1 MPQPPLD
8 SAQHLYG
15 YQGPAKNKPAN
26 FGPVSNGNANGNDI
40 MMAPRMAHSYSHPN
54 MGQQPLNSGKPAT
67 DGPEINMASITQ
79 LPQQL
84 MVSQVGQPSRPRKH
98 VQPSPQLQQHLHHNQ
113 QTPQSIPPPQGQAL
127 APTLPLND
135 FSNSA
140 SAVPSPFATSVPT
153 PTDSTSVPAMAM
165 HGIPAPGLAPRQVS
179 NGFGGSAPCTMAAP
193 VIEGHTN
200 LHAIPVGSVP
210 IATSATG
217 PGPLPTSPYRQ
228 NSPLHSAY
236 TMPTASQ
243 SQVRQYVPVNAMPY
257 PIRKYLSNMAIL
269 RLHEIINLINVSTG
283 RVDDFDYWKRFTS
296 DLFTPYGIL
305 RYSTKGGEETRQFE
319 FTTPIIPLI
328 CQSLGSVGVVRLEI
342 VPQQLRAQVLSNGT
356 IFFDCP
362 RCTATYY
369 YPDGS
374 YMTNFSQIKGIFDSN
389 LKMIWVEISSYSFVP
404 GIEWSSL
411 ERLISHE
418 PLCHQIFQEL
428 GQSHETPQA
437 PDQEHDQQ
445 SPMGSNG
452 PKVPTNFAAI
462 TKLRSQFGV
471 FHNISSFGVQESFM
485 RALQVN
491 DVISYLKNLKVYQK
505 VHKHR
510 SPLGSLEAL
519 ITSSNAEKS
528 TGIPK
533 GAPSSYQ
540 NSGLS
545 PASQSTMRAK
555 TTQPGRPVPKKR
567 RQSDLSPLSTN
578 DKDSTPKQ
586 GTPNAASD
594 NTKKSKY

>member
-1 MPQPPLD
+1 MPQQPLD
-8 SAQHLYG
+8 SNQQPYG
-15 YQGPAKNKPAN
+15 YQGPVKNKPTN
-26 FGPVSNGNANGNDI
+26 YGPLSNGSINGNDI
-40 MMAPRMAHSYSHPN
+40 MMAPHMINSYGHPN
-54 MGQQPLNSGKPAT
+54 MGQQATHTGQTPLNGS
-67 DGPEINMASITQ
+67 EINMTSITQ
-79 LPQQL
+79 LPQQQIAG
-84 MVSQVGQPSRPRKH
+84 QVGQNSRSRKH
-98 VQPSPQLQQHLHHNQ
+98 IQPSPQHPQHLNQNQ
-113 QTPQSIPPPQGQAL
+113 QTHQPIPQGQAQ
-127 APTLPLND
+127 APILPLHD

-140 SAVPSPFATSVPT
+140 SAVASPFATSAPT
-153 PTDSTSVPAMAM
+153 PTGSASVPAVAM
-165 HGIPAPGLAPRQVS
+165 HGAPAPGLAPRQVS
-179 NGFGGSAPCTMAAP
+179 NGFGGPAPSAVP
-193 VIEGHTN
+193 VPMTESHTN
-200 LHAIPVGSVP
+200 LHAIPTGSVP
-210 IATSATG
+210 ITASGTT
-217 PGPLPTSPYRQ
+217 PGALPASPYRQ
-228 NSPLHSAY
+228 NSTSNTGY
-236 TMPTASQ
+236 TMPTAPQ
-243 SQVRQYVPVNAMPY
+243 SQVRPYVPVSTMPY

-362 RCTATYY
+362 RYTATYY

-374 YMTNFSQIKGIFDSN
+374 YMNNFSQVKGIFDSN

-411 ERLISHE
+411 ERLISSE
-418 PLCHQIFQEL
+418 PLCHQIFKDL
-428 GQSHETPQA
+428 GQSHETPRAQ
-437 PDQEHDQQ
+437 DQESDQQ
-445 SPMGSNG
+445 SPSGQKE
-452 PKVPTNFAAI
+452 PQVPTNFAAI
-462 TKLRSQFGV
+462 TNLRSQFGV

-505 VHKHR
+505 VHKLR

-519 ITSSNAEKS
+519 VTSSNAEKS
-528 TGIPK
+528 NSVPA
-533 GAPSSYQ
+533 GASSIYQ
-540 NSGLS
+540 PNGLS
-545 PASQSTMRAK
+545 PAPASTMRAR
-555 TTQPGRPVPKKR
+555 TSQPARPAVKKR
-567 RQSDLSPLSTN
+567 RQSDLSPLSAN

-586 GTPNAASD
+586 DNSNLVSD
-594 NTKKSKY
+594 SAKKVKY